1 MEIHSFTEVNGPLML
16 TNKIWYDNR
25 GWFSEV
31 YRTSEIEK
39 TLGVKFVQENISH
52 SFKNVIRGL
61 HYQTS
66 PKEQGKLIRCINGII
81 HDVFVD
87 IRKDSQTFGKWGGL
101 IMYGGDVI
109 NNTVKEDT
117 YRMIWIPPGFAHGFS
132 VVSESATVAYSVTS
146 EYSKEHEKTL
156 KWNDDKINIIEQHIL
171 PRTMDMLGFEKS
183 KVKFAFEVSLMVPP
197 PVQHTDCK
205 N

>member
-156 KWNDDKINIIEQHIL
+156 KWNDDKINIMWACNGN
-171 PRTMDMLGFEKS
+171 P
-183 KVKFAFEVSLMVPP
+183 VVSGKDNEGLSIKD
-197 PVQHTDCK
+197 T
-205 N
+205 NYAI